1 MKNIKLIIFIYV
13 ILFVFTGCSK
23 TNDSNLI
30 NKKSELNINTVSNPK
45 NQERTIYTF
54 DLQLNDEDKSIK
66 AHESVK
72 FVNTYS
78 SSLKELVLHLYP
90 DSYNSAEALPRIG
103 EKRLLITNEE
113 LGDIKINSFKI
124 NNAPAQYTEDNQL
137 LKVKLSKEL
146 KPGEAVELSIEFT
159 LKMPK
164 GKDRLSYNQGQYS
177 LTNWY
182 PIMSIYNEQTNAW
195 NENAFSPVGESNY
208 SQCSD
213 YNITIAVPKG
223 MVAATTGVM
232 LSKEASGDT
241 DKISFEA
248 LNSRDFVLFM
258 SKYYKVLSRE
268 IDGIKINSYYLK
280 EENTAKRMLDLAA
293 KSLTY
298 FNNTFGKY
306 PYPEYDVVETFLQ
319 GGAMEYPAI
328 TQLGPYSTLS
338 PEFTE
343 ENFTY
348 IDQAI
353 VHETAHQ
360 WWYSAVGNNEYE
372 EPMLD
377 ETLATYT
384 TALFFEN
391 LFGEYGLRAVK
402 DAFLS
407 APIKEAGP
415 IYRSVDKTTWP
426 DYTKAVYKLG
436 PVALEDLRQKVG
448 HEKFIHI
455 LKSYFNKYKF
465 KNATFENFLDVIKE
479 EAGSEVSNYARSIFT
494 SKDYSNEKLL
504 LPQEEAQKIHRYGVP
519 K

>member
-1 MKNIKLIIFIYV
+1 VKNIKLIIFISV
-13 ILFVFTGCSK
+13 ILVVFTGCSK
-23 TNDSNLI
+23 TTDSNLI
-30 NKKSELNINTVSNPK
+30 IKKSEPYLTTVSKPK

-72 FVNTYS
+72 YVNTYN

-103 EKRLLITNEE
+103 EKKTPITDEE
-113 LGDIKINSFKI
+113 LGDIKINSFKV
-124 NNAPAQYTEDNQL
+124 NNAPVQYTESNQL
-137 LKVKLSKEL
+137 LKVKLPKEL
-146 KPGEAVELSIEFT
+146 KPGEAIELSIEFT
-159 LKMPK
+159 LRIPK
-164 GKDRLSYNQGQYS
+164 GKDRLSYYQGQYS

-195 NENAFSPVGESNY
+195 NENPFSPVGESNY

-213 YNITIAVPKG
+213 YMVALTVPKG
-223 MVAATTGVM
+223 MVAVATGVM
-232 LSKEASGDT
+232 LSKEASDNT
-241 DKISFEA
+241 DKMSFEA
-248 LNSRDFVLFM
+248 LNNRDFVLFM
-258 SKYYKVLSRE
+258 SKDYNVLSKE
-268 IDGIKINSYYLK
+268 VDGIKINSYYLK

-306 PYPEYDVVETFLQ
+306 PYPEYDVVETFLH
-319 GGAMEYPAI
+319 GGAMEYPAV
-328 TQLGPYSTLS
+328 TQLGPYSNLS

-353 VHETAHQ
+353 VHETSHQ
-360 WWYSAVGNNEYE
+360 WWYSAVGNNEHE
-372 EPMLD
+372 EPILD

-407 APIKEAGP
+407 TPIKEAGP
-415 IYRSVDKTTWP
+415 IYRSVDKITWP

-436 PVALEDLRQKVG
+436 PAALEDLRQKVG

-455 LKSYFNKYKF
+455 LRSYFNKYKF
-465 KNATFENFLDVIKE
+465 KNATFDNFLEVIKE
-479 EAGSEVSNYARSIFT
+479 EASSEVSNYARSIFT

-504 LPQEEAQKIHRYGVP
+504 LPQEEAQKIQRYGAP

>member
-1 MKNIKLIIFIYV
+1 VKKIKLIIFIYV
-13 ILFVFTGCSK
+13 ILVVFTGCSK
-23 TNDSNLI
+23 TTNSNLI
-30 NKKSELNINTVSNPK
+30 IEKSEPSLNTVSK
-45 NQERTIYTF
+45 SENQERPIYTF

-72 FVNTYS
+72 LVNTYS

-90 DSYNSAEALPRIG
+90 DSYNSAETLPRIG
-103 EKRLLITNEE
+103 EKKLPITNEE
-113 LGDIKINSFKI
+113 LGDIKINSFKV
-124 NNAPAQYTEDNQL
+124 NTTPVQYTEDNQL
-137 LKVKLSKEL
+137 LKVKLPKEL
-146 KPGEAVELSIEFT
+146 NPGEAIELNIEFT

-164 GKDRLSYNQGQYS
+164 GKDRLSYYQGQYS

-182 PIMSIYNEQTNAW
+182 PIMSIYNEQTNSW
-195 NENAFSPVGESNY
+195 NENPFSPVGESNY

-213 YNITIAVPKG
+213 YKVALTVPKG
-223 MVAATTGVM
+223 MLTVTTGVM

-248 LNSRDFVLFM
+248 PNSRDFVLFI
-258 SKYYKVLSRE
+258 SKDYKVLSKE
-268 IDGIKINSYYLK
+268 VDGIKINSYYLK
-280 EENTAKRMLDLAA
+280 EKNTAKRMLDLAA

-306 PYPEYDVVETFLQ
+306 PYPEYDVIETFLQ
-319 GGAMEYPAI
+319 GGAMEYPAV
-328 TQLGPYSTLS
+328 TQLGPYSNLS

-372 EPMLD
+372 EPILD

-415 IYRSVDKTTWP
+415 IYRSVDKITWP

-436 PVALEDLRQKVG
+436 PAALEDLRQKVG

-455 LKSYFNKYKF
+455 LRSYFNKYKF
-465 KNATFENFLDVIKE
+465 KNATFDNFLEVIKE

-504 LPQEEAQKIHRYGVP
+504 LPQEEAQKIQRYGSP

>member
-1 MKNIKLIIFIYV
+1 VKNIKLIIFISV
-13 ILFVFTGCSK
+13 ILVVFTGCSK
-23 TNDSNLI
+23 TTYKNI
-30 NKKSELNINTVSNPK
+30 IIEKSEPNINTVSK
-45 NQERTIYTF
+45 LESQVRTIYTF

-66 AHESVK
+66 AHESIK
-72 FVNTYS
+72 FVNAYN

-103 EKRLLITNEE
+103 EKKTPITDEE
-113 LGDIKINSFKI
+113 LGDIKIDSLKI
-124 NNAPAQYTEDNQL
+124 NNTPAQYTEDDQL
-137 LKVKLSKEL
+137 LKVKLPKEL
-146 KPGEAVELSIEFT
+146 NPGEAIELNIEFT

-164 GKDRLSYNQGQYS
+164 GKDRLSYYQGQYS

-182 PIMSIYNEQTNAW
+182 PIMSIYSEQTNTW
-195 NENAFSPVGESNY
+195 NENPFSPVGESNY

-213 YNITIAVPKG
+213 YKVTITVPKG
-223 MVAATTGVM
+223 MVSIATGVM
-232 LSKEASGDT
+232 LSNESSVDT
-241 DKISFEA
+241 DKTTFEA
-248 LNSRDFVLFM
+248 LNSRDFVVFM
-258 SKYYKVLSRE
+258 SKDYKVLSKE
-268 IDGIKINSYYLK
+268 VDGIKINSYYLK
-280 EENTAKRMLDLAA
+280 EESTAKRMLDLAA
-293 KSLTY
+293 KSLNY

-319 GGAMEYPAI
+319 GGAMEYPAV
-328 TQLGPYSTLS
+328 TQLGPYSNLS

-372 EPMLD
+372 EPILD

-436 PVALEDLRQKVG
+436 PAALEDLRRKVG

-455 LKSYFNKYKF
+455 LKNYFDKYKF
-465 KNATFENFLDVIKE
+465 KNATFENFLGVVKE

-494 SKDYSNEKLL
+494 SKDYSNDKLL
-504 LPQEEAQKIHRYGVP
+504 LPKEEAQKIRRYGTP

>member
-1 MKNIKLIIFIYV
+1 VKNIKLTIFIYV
-13 ILFVFTGCSK
+13 ILVVFTGCSK
-23 TNDSNLI
+23 TTDKNIIIENSGP
-30 NKKSELNINTVSNPK
+30 NINTVSK
-45 NQERTIYTF
+45 LESQERTIYTF

-66 AHESVK
+66 VRESVK
-72 FVNTYS
+72 FVNTYN

-90 DSYNSAEALPRIG
+90 DSYNSAETLPRIG
-103 EKRLLITNEE
+103 EKKLPITNEE

-124 NNAPAQYTEDNQL
+124 NNTPAQYTEDNQL
-137 LKVKLSKEL
+137 LKVNLHKEL
-146 KPGEAVELSIEFT
+146 KPGEAIELDIEFT

-164 GKDRLSYNQGQYS
+164 GKDRLSYYQGQYS

-182 PIMSIYNEQTNAW
+182 PIMSIYNEQTNTW
-195 NENAFSPVGESNY
+195 NENPFSPVGESNY

-213 YNITIAVPKG
+213 YKLTITAPKG
-223 MVAATTGVM
+223 IAPVTTGVM

-248 LNSRDFVLFM
+248 LNTRDFVLFM
-258 SKYYKVLSRE
+258 SKDYKVLSKE
-268 IDGIKINSYYLK
+268 IDGIKINCYYLK

-293 KSLTY
+293 KSLAY
-298 FNNTFGKY
+298 FSNTFGKY

-319 GGAMEYPAI
+319 SGAMEYPAV
-328 TQLGPYSTLS
+328 TQLGPYSDLS
-338 PEFTE
+338 PEFNE

-360 WWYSAVGNNEYE
+360 WWYSAVGNNEHD

-377 ETLATYT
+377 ETLASYT

-391 LFGEYGLRAVK
+391 FFGEYGLRAVK
-402 DAFLS
+402 DSFLS
-407 APIKEAGP
+407 APIKDAGP

-436 PVALEDLRQKVG
+436 PAALEDLRQKVG

-465 KNATFENFLDVIKE
+465 KNATFENFLEVIKE

-494 SKDYSNEKLL
+494 SKDYSNDKLL
-504 LPQEEAQKIHRYGVP
+504 LPQEEAQKIRRYGAP